1 MMELNP
7 KEKKGWINS
16 KLLQCENQSEGS
28 KFSEKSQRV
37 DGMTFGRMDRDIR
50 VA

>member
-1 MMELNP
+1 MGLNP

-37 DGMTFGRMDRDIR
+37 DGMTSGRMDRDIQ